1 MAIYQTSKKTKDGRT
16 WYFSVHYK
24 DLQGKDKKYN
34 SKLFATK
41 KEAAEAQAN
50 YQFLSK
56 NTGSKLTIKEL
67 ELAYLDFQKN
77 KVKIST
83 YNNYHKYTEN
93 LKSIENI
100 KVENFN
106 INQFNLWKKEI
117 DNKNYSTN
125 YKNHQYKFLI
135 AIFNYAEKYYEINL
149 TTIKNKMSGFSDPN
163 ELKKEMLFFTYDE
176 FKLFINEIT
185 ELKYKTYF
193 ETLYYCGLRKGE
205 ANVLNWNDIDFDNH
219 TISITKNLT
228 LKLKGLEYVILPPK
242 TKNSIRLLPM
252 PKILEND
259 LKELKKEYSKYSN
272 FSNKWFVYGGIA
284 PLKDT
289 TIANKKNIA
298 CKNAKIKEIRIHD
311 FRHSCASLLIN
322 NGASLPLVSKYLG
335 HSNITTTL
343 NTYTHMFKN
352 ELQDIVDSLNKLI

>member
-1 MAIYQTSKKTKDGRT
+1 
-16 WYFSVHYK
+16 
-24 DLQGKDKKYN
+24 
-34 SKLFATK
+34 
-41 KEAAEAQAN
+41 
-50 YQFLSK
+50 
-56 NTGSKLTIKEL
+56 
-67 ELAYLDFQKN
+67 
-77 KVKIST
+77 
-83 YNNYHKYTEN
+83 
-93 LKSIENI
+93 
-100 KVENFN
+100 
-106 INQFNLWKKEI
+106 
-117 DNKNYSTN
+117 
-125 YKNHQYKFLI
+125 
-135 AIFNYAEKYYEINL
+135 
-149 TTIKNKMSGFSDPN
+149 
-163 ELKKEMLFFTYDE
+163 
-176 FKLFINEIT
+176 
-185 ELKYKTYF
+185 
-193 ETLYYCGLRKGE
+193 
-205 ANVLNWNDIDFDNH
+205 
-219 TISITKNLT
+219 
-228 LKLKGLEYVILPPK
+228 
-242 TKNSIRLLPM
+242 M